1 MELAIETPVTQVQA
15 SVSEVL
21 RRVSI
26 DYHPDGSIE
35 VSQFYTERITLPG
48 QAPMDGVTWKPYSAT
63 YPDQDTMV
71 GLASGASGAPVE
83 QIAAVLTGFIAI
95 LGGMRA
101 ALEADQAP
109 SEPPEPTTNPDP
121 GP

>member
-1 MELAIETPVTQVQA
+1 MELETPVVQVQA
-15 SVSEVL
+15 SVTEVL

-35 VSQFYTERITLPG
+35 VAQFYTERITLPG
-48 QAPMDGVTWKPYSAT
+48 QAPMDSATWKPYSAT

-83 QIAAVLTGFIAI
+83 QITAILTGFIAI

-101 ALEADQAP
+101 ALDR
-109 SEPPEPTTNPDP
+109 PPEPVTPIDIPTP
-121 GP
+121 